1 MSEGT
6 TGDGTAAPAPPAP
19 AVDYAIPQTLSADA
33 IPTAVSW
40 TGGKDCNLALL
51 HAARNPRLR
60 VVCLVVFRPK
70 ARIVHHTH
78 ARFRSHLRFLIRRHL
93 RALHRS
99 ATVLVLV

>member
-1 MSEGT
+1 MNWITVSMSEGT

-70 ARIVHHTH
+70 DVKFQAHPIPFMVGRYSLT
-78 ARFRSHLRFLIRRHL
+78 FSG
-93 RALHRS
+93 S
-99 ATVLVLV
+99 T